1 MHRVGIS
8 FRSELSADD
17 VRQQFINPLRAALE
31 EARGGIYS
39 NYLRQLDDG
48 EGDGPAEHLLV
59 FQLFDFE
66 EGLRLLRVAL
76 EQIGVPGEASFH
88 NLDPSQ
94 PMY

>member
-8 FRSELSADD
+8 FKSQLTPDE
-17 VRQQFINPLRAALE
+17 VRQQFIYPLRSALE

-39 NYLRQLDDG
+39 NYLRQLDYG
-48 EGDGPAEHLLV
+48 EGDGQAEHLIV

-66 EGLRLLRVAL
+66 EGLRLLRVTL
-76 EQIGVPGEASFH
+76 EKIGVPGEASFH